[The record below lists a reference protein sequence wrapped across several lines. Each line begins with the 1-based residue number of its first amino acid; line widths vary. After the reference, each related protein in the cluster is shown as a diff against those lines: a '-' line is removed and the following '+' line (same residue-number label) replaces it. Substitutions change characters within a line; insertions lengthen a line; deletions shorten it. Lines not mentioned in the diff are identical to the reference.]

1 MSLYSLNLKVPD
13 TLQNHLLLKTV
24 GDNVII
30 GIYIHKCI
38 YFYATFPIWILP
50 LSFHSTSEDVFDRKY
65 EEWEF
70 QGAGMQIFKLLVFL
84 FILYFEPQTLQ
95 FLLFRNSQI
104 APRIYSC
111 NDSEVGQNRTTRLMW
126 GDWQLCFVSCPAV
139 FCVCC
144 SIL

>member
-1 MSLYSLNLKVPD
+1 M
-13 TLQNHLLLKTV
+13 QNHLLSKTL

-70 QGAGMQIFKLLVFL
+70 QGAGMQIFKLLVYL

-95 FLLFRNSQI
+95 FLLFRNRLLQEFI
-104 APRIYSC
+104 PVMTLKLDKTEQPGLCEVI
-111 NDSEVGQNRTTRLMW
+111 DSFAFWAALLFSVCVVLYCRL
-126 GDWQLCFVSCPAV
+126 
-139 FCVCC
+139 
-144 SIL
+144 